1 MSNPPTSAPA
11 AADTLT
17 TGQRRELDSLRKGTA
32 ALTDIANNT
41 MRRRF
46 ARLLGR
52 DSPPDEPATALRGFV
67 AVLVGVAAIAWPDLS
82 TTAMLILFAAYAA
95 VDGVL
100 ALAVAIK
107 NPTYRWRLI
116 IQATVDFA
124 AATFA
129 IAGRDLSRTTLLS
142 ILAVWVVT
150 MAAFRLRD
158 AVEIDDHRIKVHWLL
173 AALALV
179 AITAGA
185 AGIAAPNDHVVPI
198 LINVWIFPII
208 NGVSLIARSHRRPVS
223 EP

>member
-1 MSNPPTSAPA
+1 LVWPA
-11 AADTLT
+11 
-17 TGQRRELDSLRKGTA
+17 RS
-32 ALTDIANNT
+32 
-41 MRRRF
+41 
-46 ARLLGR
+46 
-52 DSPPDEPATALRGFV
+52 
-67 AVLVGVAAIAWPDLS
+67 
-82 TTAMLILFAAYAA
+82 
-95 VDGVL
+95 GVL

-158 AVEIDDHRIKVHWLL
+158 AIEIDDHRIKVHWLL

-185 AGIAAPNDHVVPI
+185 AGIAGPNDHVVPI